1 MARFSSPAK
10 QAASVIKSL
19 QGGVIKSVSTAS
31 NYEKCLTQV
40 AKYIQ
45 EKKLGSLR
53 EMTPESARH
62 YLEHRGQQVG
72 LKTLDMERQAL
83 QRMMIHVTKQLSD
96 TQKLPRIKSELDEAL
111 DSRAYPI
118 HQVEMILKSQQPHN
132 ALASEISFAAGL
144 RAHEL
149 LTLQPAEKKPAHLRP
164 KLETKWQ
171 GLIGDRFTVT
181 GKGGL
186 TREVVI
192 PRRLTGRLEML
203 KLDLPIL
210 KIDRGIYYMQHYALA
225 GGKNWSSSFSSASK
239 RVLGWSTGA
248 HGLRHSYAQNRMD
261 TLQKLGLARDLAL
274 ETVSQEM
281 GHFRPEITEVYLR

>member
-1 MARFSSPAK
+1 M
-10 QAASVIKSL
+10 
-19 QGGVIKSVSTAS
+19 STAS
-31 NYEKCLTQV
+31 NYEKCLIQV

-53 EMTPESARH
+53 EMTPEAARH
-62 YLEHRGQQVG
+62 YLEYRGQKVG

-83 QRMMIHVTKQLSD
+83 QRMMIHVTKQLSH

-111 DSRAYPI
+111 GSRAYPV

-149 LTLQPAEKKPAHLRP
+149 LTLQPAEKKTAHLRP

-192 PRRLTGRLEML
+192 PRRLTGQLETL

-225 GGKNWSSSFSSASK
+225 GGKNWSSSFSSASR

-248 HGLRHSYAQNRMD
+248 HGLRHSYAQSRME
-261 TLQKLGLARDLAL
+261 TLRIMGFPRGVAL